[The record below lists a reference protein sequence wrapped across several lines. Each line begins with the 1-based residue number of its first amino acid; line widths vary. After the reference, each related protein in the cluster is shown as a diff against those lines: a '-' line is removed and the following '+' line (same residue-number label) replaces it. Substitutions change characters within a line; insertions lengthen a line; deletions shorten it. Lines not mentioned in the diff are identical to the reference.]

1 MYVEIKGI
9 DPMGLTFEVTQDNV
23 ETLGELAALF
33 RQFTLASG
41 FNYVREI
48 AIEKDSGDMVW
59 SDEH

>member
-23 ETLGELAALF
+23 ETLGELASLF

>member
-41 FNYVREI
+41 FTYVQEV

-59 SDEH
+59 SDEY